1 MEISNNESSQS
12 EDDIDFYK
20 LDDEIEANLERIW
33 FNVIVPYLDLDDD
46 MKILNLDESN
56 LIDFKI
62 FFYKNSKYYKFVQ
75 NNLYN

>member
-1 MEISNNESSQS
+1 MEISNNECSES

-20 LDDEIEANLERIW
+20 LDDEIEVNLERIW
-33 FNVIVPYLDLDDD
+33 YNVIVPYLELDDD
-46 MKILNLDESN
+46 MKILNFDESN

>member
-1 MEISNNESSQS
+1 MEISNNEYSQS

-33 FNVIVPYLDLDDD
+33 YNVIVQYLDLDDD
-46 MKILNLDESN
+46 MKILNLDERN

>member
-20 LDDEIEANLERIW
+20 LDDEIEVNLERIW
-33 FNVIVPYLDLDDD
+33 YNVIVPYLDLDDD